1 MPHSVSQV
9 PLQLQEEGATVG
21 TAVAVTI
28 GARIDTVPDLLP
40 DSQAKTDTS
49 RTIGNNTA
57 AILVIFKPI
66 LLLIPMYRGQS
77 LF

>member
-21 TAVAVTI
+21 TAVAVTVDI
-28 GARIDTVPDLLP
+28 GIVTVPDPHP
-40 DSQAKTDTS
+40 DAQAKTDTS
-49 RTIGNNTA
+49 RPISNNTA

-66 LLLIPMYRGQS
+66 LLLSPRHRGKG
-77 LF
+77 LP